1 MIKNII
7 FTLPFLIF
15 LGNEALPNPHIL
27 DLLATETALSR
38 ERPIR
43 SWIEGR
49 DKGVIKQQFDQSCGA
64 ASLATIFSIFYAEK
78 TSEADLMDIM
88 GLKGAY
94 SFADLSYASGE
105 FGYKATPV
113 FAQFNI
119 LKKLRVPVILF
130 INNFGQGHF
139 TVFRGTDGET
149 IWLGDPAWGNVYLS
163 KHDFEKRWNQIGSGE
178 GTGFALIILKPEQDI
193 NTAFFGLSNAE
204 RHRFFIQ
211 NPNLMSGSVY
221 P

>member
-1 MIKNII
+1 MIKLSIC
-7 FTLPFLIF
+7 FLLMF
-15 LGNEALPNPHIL
+15 AGTKALSNPHIQ
-27 DLLATETALSR
+27 DLLTTETALST
-38 ERPIR
+38 EQPIH
-43 SWIEGR
+43 SWIEAR
-49 DKGVIKQQFDQSCGA
+49 DHNVVKQQFDTSCGA
-64 ASLATIFSIFYAEK
+64 ASLATVLNVFYGED
-78 TSEADLMDIM
+78 TNEADLMDIM

-94 SFADLSYASGE
+94 SFADLSYASSE

-113 FAQFNI
+113 FAQFDI

-163 KHDFEKRWNQIGSGE
+163 KRDFEKRWNQIGSGE

-204 RHRFFIQ
+204 RRRFFIQ

>member
-1 MIKNII
+1 
-7 FTLPFLIF
+7 
-15 LGNEALPNPHIL
+15 
-27 DLLATETALSR
+27 
-38 ERPIR
+38 
-43 SWIEGR
+43 
-49 DKGVIKQQFDQSCGA
+49 
-64 ASLATIFSIFYAEK
+64 
-78 TSEADLMDIM
+78 MDIM

-94 SFADLSYASGE
+94 SFTDLSYASSE

-113 FAQFNI
+113 FAQFDT

-163 KHDFEKRWNQIGSGE
+163 KHDFEKRWKQIGNGE
-178 GTGFALIILKPEQDI
+178 GTGFVLIILKPEQDI
-193 NTAFFGLSNAE
+193 NAAFFGLSNAE
-204 RHRFFIQ
+204 RHQFFMR
-211 NPNLMSGSVY
+211 NPNPMSDSVY